1 MLWFY
6 FLPTHQNLL
15 ILLELAV
22 TWAYLKDIAIFK
34 LVTYKTLAR
43 TQICRAS
50 WRSGSRPQS
59 TFKMAVPA
67 SFTYPKARRDESVID
82 DYHGTKIADP
92 YVWLEDPDS
101 EETKG
106 FVEEQNAITMPYL
119 ADCEIRD
126 NFKTRS
132 AKSF

>member
-15 ILLELAV
+15 IFLELAV
-22 TWAYLKDIAIFK
+22 TWVYLKDIAIFK
-34 LVTYKTLAR
+34 SHVQNTCSYP
-43 TQICRAS
+43 ICRAR

-101 EETKG
+101 EGTKA

>member
-1 MLWFY
+1 MGVSKAIPIFRMITY
-6 FLPTHQNLL
+6 FLRRD
-15 ILLELAV
+15 I
-22 TWAYLKDIAIFK
+22 YLVLRSYSVSAAI
-34 LVTYKTLAR
+34 
-43 TQICRAS
+43 
-50 WRSGSRPQS
+50 WRSGSRLQS
-59 TFKMAVPA
+59 IVKMAVPVV
-67 SFTYPKARRDESVID
+67 SLPFSYPQARRDETVMD

-101 EETKG
+101 EETKA

-132 AKSF
+132 AKSL